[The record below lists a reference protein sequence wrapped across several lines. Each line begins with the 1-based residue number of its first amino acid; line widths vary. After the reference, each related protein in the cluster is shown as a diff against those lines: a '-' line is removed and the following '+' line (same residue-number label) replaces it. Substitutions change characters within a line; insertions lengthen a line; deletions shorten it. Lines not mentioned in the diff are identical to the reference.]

1 MDKRSGIAEGEEAG
15 VGDGLDGVGTGSWF
29 AARRGADEDS
39 NEFEDEDGVGDILT
53 TRDPI
58 VTVGRMGAGGER

>member
-1 MDKRSGIAEGEEAG
+1 M
-15 VGDGLDGVGTGSWF
+15 GDGLDGVGTGSWF

-39 NEFEDEDGVGDILT
+39 TGFEDEDGVGDILT

-58 VTVGRMGAGGER
+58 VTVGRMRAGGER